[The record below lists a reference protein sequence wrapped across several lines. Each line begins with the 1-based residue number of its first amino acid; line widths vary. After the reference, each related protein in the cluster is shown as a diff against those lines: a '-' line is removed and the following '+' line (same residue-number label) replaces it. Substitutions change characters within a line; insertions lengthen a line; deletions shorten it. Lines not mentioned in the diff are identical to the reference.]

1 MKKTAILFSF
11 FVLLLAGCEKTSTTT
26 NTSTP
31 STPEGSSIVAEQTF
45 SDINTFADNFFSESG
60 LKSSPTGLTCPTV
73 SWNLASLPFSLVFD
87 WGTGC
92 TGTDG
97 VLRKGKI
104 SISLTGLMTAVNS
117 IATFTFDNYYAG
129 GLKITG
135 THSITYVGLNSGN
148 NWPRYQIATD
158 ARFDFPDGKFMTYHA
173 NYWRLLSAG
182 SETASISDDVWR
194 IEGASSGTTA
204 DGISWQASCTNAL
217 VKPMSCRWFT
227 SGILTVTPS
236 GLSPVTID
244 FGDGT
249 CDNKASVIKNGLTT
263 IIELR

>member
-1 MKKTAILFSF
+1 MLVTNYQNNTSANNKSSNMKKRVILFSLCILL
-11 FVLLLAGCEKTSTTT
+11 FVGCEKQTTTTSTATPT
-26 NTSTP
+26 NSEE
-31 STPEGSSIVAEQTF
+31 SAIVAEQTF

-60 LKSSPTGLTCPTV
+60 LKSSPAGLTCPTV

-148 NWPRYQIATD
+148 NWPRYQVATD

-173 NYWRLLSAG
+173 NYWRLLAAG
-182 SETASISDDVWR
+182 SETATISDDVWPGKHLALMHWLNQFR
-194 IEGASSGTTA
+194 VGGLQAAYLLLRLQDFRLLLSILVMVHVTTKLLLLKTA
-204 DGISWQASCTNAL
+204 
-217 VKPMSCRWFT
+217 
-227 SGILTVTPS
+227 
-236 GLSPVTID
+236 
-244 FGDGT
+244 
-249 CDNKASVIKNGLTT
+249 
-263 IIELR
+263 